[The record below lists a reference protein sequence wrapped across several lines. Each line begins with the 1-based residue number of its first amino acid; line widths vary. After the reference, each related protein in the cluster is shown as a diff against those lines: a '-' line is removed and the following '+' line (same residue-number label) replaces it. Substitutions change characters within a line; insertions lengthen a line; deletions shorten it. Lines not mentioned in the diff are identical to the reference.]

1 MKPNLLYIR
10 YYDIHVVPEK
20 MYVYENGFV
29 TFKAGSDREYYL

>member
-20 MYVYENGFV
+20 MYVYEKGFF
-29 TFKAGSDREYYL
+29 TLPKTIKKKI